1 MWIRLFFLFL
11 FFQFDLISQDSTSI
25 ILFQKEY
32 QQIKEIKN
40 ESKREKAQSN
50 FFTKQVENGVL
61 FTKEVINILLEDNS
75 ESYLLAEC
83 GRNVDKLISE
93 NNVSGAQDFLY
104 SLHQTNIAKSKLE
117 QLILQRIQS
126 NPDQTDY
133 VEMLIYGYLLENKL
147 NQAWIQ
153 RRALDMRLKSE
164 QGKRLE
170 NFAFYLYQVQQYAL
184 ASQAYDY
191 LKKVY
196 VNAPQKNRWAQ
207 LSLSAREQV
216 VLNSIHPA
224 LNEVRNLIQDYKRIR
239 QVNNDMLRT
248 YLSEGKLYAYQ
259 LNRLDSAALILEE
272 GIKYSNA
279 DISFQAELKLEYGN
293 ILMFQGKKYDALI
306 QWAQVE
312 KQMKDSPLAYEAKL
326 KSAKLYYFTGDFEL
340 SKDLLNIL
348 KQGSQ
353 REIANDALNLSMVI
367 DDNSGIDTLELALK
381 NFSTIQFLYE
391 QQKFDEGDLA
401 LARFDTKNQQAS
413 LEDDV
418 LFLRAQRKERL
429 GELKNAEELYQT
441 IYEKFPQ
448 DIYGDDALYRYLYLT
463 KFENKELCMNFIRSY
478 PSSWYLSEI
487 RSQLIDQKALNFNP
501 KK

>member
-1 MWIRLFFLFL
+1 M
-11 FFQFDLISQDSTSI
+11 
-25 ILFQKEY
+25 
-32 QQIKEIKN
+32 
-40 ESKREKAQSN
+40 
-50 FFTKQVENGVL
+50 
-61 FTKEVINILLEDNS
+61 
-75 ESYLLAEC
+75 
-83 GRNVDKLISE
+83 DKLISE